1 MNEEFNNGIIIERN
15 GGFYYEKNGV
25 TAGAYASAEV
35 IKAKFAKVKKTT
47 PKNIKTKPV
56 EEFSDGE
63 SK

>member
-1 MNEEFNNGIIIERN
+1 MNEEFNNGTIVERN
-15 GGFYYEKNGV
+15 GGFYYEKDGV
-25 TAGAYASAEV
+25 VAGAYASAEV
-35 IKAKFAKVKKTT
+35 IKSKFAKVKKAI